1 MKRIPTFLLIA
12 ATIVL
17 AACGTPAKVPP
28 PVTQPSGEER
38 FLVDPRIGAPAP
50 PPNVDAKFD
59 LAWRFVLADD
69 RMEATKRLV
78 PILQK
83 TPNYLPAQLAPVVFF
98 IRDRQFDR
106 ARDLL
111 DSIVGKNPQYTAA
124 EIYRAEIAVA
134 EGDTRRAYDLY
145 RSIAGEPNAPPLARE
160 RVASLQRTLFD
171 RLVSGAQ
178 SANDREAIRMLREAL
193 ELDPSSNITR
203 IQLAQ
208 KLLATRDFDEAHRAL
223 EPLIN
228 GSDADRTDVQA
239 VLAEVEIG
247 RGRYQEAIVRYERL
261 AHRDPRY
268 AARLEQIK
276 DEFAAANMPLQYQ
289 RAVEAE
295 SITRADLAVLMYW
308 KIIPIRFASNV
319 PSPPIAVDVG
329 DALGREELVRAL
341 ALGIY
346 AVDPVT
352 RRVGASTPVNATS
365 LARISA
371 RVLLLRGANCARQ
384 ATSEPGDLARAE
396 KVLAACSVA
405 DPILTLGADAPVS
418 GRSAAAVMEQID
430 RALR

>member
-239 VLAEVEIG
+239 ILAEVEIG

-308 KIIPIRFASNV
+308 KIIPI
-319 PSPPIAVDVG
+319 
-329 DALGREELVRAL
+329 L

-384 ATSEPGDLARAE
+384 ATSEPGELARAE